1 MSAQEAA
8 ERSIAVAHTNRIIL
22 QHAHHGGGPG
32 ALEGVEEAR
41 HGHGDEAHMHQASLG
56 CKRELS

>member
-1 MSAQEAA
+1 
-8 ERSIAVAHTNRIIL
+8 VGHTNRIIL